1 MALGSKLRSAK
12 QGVSYA
18 NMASS
23 TAANKIASF
32 TVEANTPA
40 AATDTMTVL
49 QATLQKAMQEMAQ
62 VSDIL
67 KDLQSD
73 VKSVKSSQAK
83 MKTDVAGIYERLD

>member
-49 QATLQKAMQEMAQ
+49 QATLKAMQEMAQ